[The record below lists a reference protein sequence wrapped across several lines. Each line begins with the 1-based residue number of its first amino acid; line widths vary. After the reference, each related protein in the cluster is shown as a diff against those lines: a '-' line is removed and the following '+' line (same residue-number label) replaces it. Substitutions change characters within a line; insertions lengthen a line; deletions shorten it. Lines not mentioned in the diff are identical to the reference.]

1 MGRILIADD
10 EEHILEVMM
19 DVLEAAGHDVVG
31 VPDGAEAVDQFKT
44 KTFDLVLLDVVMPK
58 LDGYHAAQKIRGL
71 PNSPKI
77 IIVTSRDYDGDK
89 HALQAAGADAYLP
102 KPFANKDL
110 VSVVENLLN
119 GKLSWRKQ
127 LLLFF

>member
-1 MGRILIADD
+1 MARILIADD

-19 DVLEAAGHDVVG
+19 DVLEGAGHDVVG
-31 VPDGAEAVDQFKT
+31 VTDGSEALEQFKT

-58 LDGYHAAQKIRGL
+58 LDGYHAAQKIRGF
-71 PNSPKI
+71 PRPPKI
-77 IIVTSRDYDGDK
+77 VIVTSRDYDGDK

-110 VSVVENLLN
+110 VAVVENLLS
-119 GKLSWRKQ
+119 GKSS
-127 LLLFF
+127 

>member
-1 MGRILIADD
+1 MARILIADD

-19 DVLEAAGHDVVG
+19 DVLEAAGHNVVG
-31 VPDGAEAVDQFKT
+31 VADGAEAVQQFRT
-44 KTFDLVLLDVVMPK
+44 KSFDVALLDVVMPR
-58 LDGYHAAQKIRGL
+58 LDGYHAAQLIRGF
-71 PNSPKI
+71 PHPPKI

-110 VSVVENLLN
+110 LTVVENLLN
-119 GKLSWRKQ
+119 GKVS
-127 LLLFF
+127 

>member
-1 MGRILIADD
+1 MARILIADD

-19 DVLEAAGHDVVG
+19 DVLETAGHDVVG
-31 VPDGAEAVDQFKT
+31 VADGAEAVQQFRT
-44 KTFDLVLLDVVMPK
+44 KTFDVVLLDVVMPR
-58 LDGYHAAQKIRGL
+58 LDGYHAAQKIRGF
-71 PNSPKI
+71 PNPPKV

-110 VSVVENLLN
+110 ITVVENLLN
-119 GKLSWRKQ
+119 GKSS
-127 LLLFF
+127 